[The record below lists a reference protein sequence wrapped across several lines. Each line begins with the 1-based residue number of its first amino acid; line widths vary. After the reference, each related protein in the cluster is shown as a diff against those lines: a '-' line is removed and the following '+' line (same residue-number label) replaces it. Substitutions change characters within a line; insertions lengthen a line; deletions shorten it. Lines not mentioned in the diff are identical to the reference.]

1 MQIKKLATIF
11 VVVTLL
17 MGCSLFRGLPVTP
30 ADRFDEA
37 RARWN
42 STMTEYRVQY
52 ALQIPETQAKWDKQ
66 FAMPLYQ
73 AGLALGFWGD
83 ALYDT
88 TKEQAFTS
96 LKNQAIALLLQYK
109 IIEIKE

>member
-1 MQIKKLATIF
+1 MLRKRWIMVSLCLIF
-11 VVVTLL
+11 VAS
-17 MGCSLFRGLPVTP
+17 CSLFRSLPATP
-30 ADRFDEA
+30 QDRFDEA

-42 STMTEYRVQY
+42 STMKEYRVQY
-52 ALQIPETQAKWDKQ
+52 ALQTAETKAKWDEM

-73 AGLALGFWGD
+73 AGLALGSWE
-83 ALYDT
+83 DT
-88 TKEQAFTS
+88 LNDYTKEQAFVT